1 MSLHRKQE
9 EFLSL
14 LRPVK
19 QGLWRFCL
27 SMNHSKHCAEEVL
40 SQTIMEAWAGFD
52 KLRNHQVF
60 PRWIFTIARR
70 TNIKNCSEQS
80 RFVRPGEEYFDL
92 IAVADNADDRDEIHN
107 LYRALDRLP
116 VEQKEAI
123 ILFEI
128 NGMSRAEVAEIQQ
141 SNIETVKKRLS
152 AGREKLRK
160 ILTEFSQIRECHE
173 EHA

>member
-1 MSLHRKQE
+1 MSLNRKQE
-9 EFLSL
+9 EFLDL
-14 LRPVK
+14 LRPAK

-27 SMNHSKHCAEEVL
+27 SMNHSRPCAEEVL
-40 SQTIMEAWAGFD
+40 SQTIFEAWAGFD
-52 KLRNHQVF
+52 KLKDKKAF

-70 TNIKNCSEQS
+70 INIKNLSEQS

-92 IAVADNADDRDEIHN
+92 IAVTDSTELREEIHN
-107 LYRALDRLP
+107 LYKALDRLP
-116 VEQKEAI
+116 VEQKEAL

-141 SNIETVKKRLS
+141 SNIETVKKRLA
-152 AGREKLRK
+152 AGREKLKR
-160 ILTEFSQIRECHE
+160 ILTEISQIREYHE